1 MRGTAKNPE
10 EGTIPSLLFLLV
22 ARAINVFYVMLT
34 PFRLVVGIVVDDY
47 QTYKQ
52 NQNK

>member
-1 MRGTAKNPE
+1 MRDHAQKPE
-10 EGTIPSLLFLLV
+10 EGAIPSLLFLLV

-34 PFRLVVGIVVDDY
+34 PFRFVVGIVVDDY